1 MEAVGPE
8 IQYQNYIEVD
18 AFEYT
23 ADTGEVKADTLI
35 VNPDTISLKVGKST
49 SLSVDVLKGTAHVY
63 NQEVNVASSNEQI
76 VKVNDGFTITGI
88 AIGSAML
95 TVTSKDLK
103 MEIPVN
109 VMGKAALRMTV
120 DNEHPLIIHHMARR

>member
-1 MEAVGPE
+1 M
-8 IQYQNYIEVD
+8 
-18 AFEYT
+18 
-23 ADTGEVKADTLI
+23 
-35 VNPDTISLKVGKST
+35 
-49 SLSVDVLKGTAHVY
+49 
-63 NQEVNVASSNEQI
+63 NVASSNEQI

-109 VMGKAALRMTV
+109 VMGKAASIVR
-120 DNEHPLIIHHMARR
+120 